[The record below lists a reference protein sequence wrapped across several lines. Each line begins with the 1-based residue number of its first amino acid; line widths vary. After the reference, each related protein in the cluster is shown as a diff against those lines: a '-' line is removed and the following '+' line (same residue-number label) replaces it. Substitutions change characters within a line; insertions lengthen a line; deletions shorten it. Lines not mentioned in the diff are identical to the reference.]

1 MTQARLSSLSVQ
13 GASSTSADT
22 FVFFRFYLPS
32 ISSALFLVP
41 FLLLHLHFF
50 TPLSGSMSHKE
61 SPGAASECRRR
72 DGRQE
77 PPGDGASCA
86 ASLGGG
92 ASLEGGASDS
102 LVSIKAQVKLQGDK
116 VRQGRAHVS
125 L

>member
-1 MTQARLSSLSVQ
+1 MTTLTL
-13 GASSTSADT
+13 
-22 FVFFRFYLPS
+22 
-32 ISSALFLVP
+32 
-41 FLLLHLHFF
+41 F

-61 SPGAASECRRR
+61 SPGAASECLRR
-72 DGRQE
+72 DGGQE

-116 VRQGRAHVS
+116 VRELKAESTCVKWSPLTLFSHV
-125 L
+125 LNGHH